1 MDCWLPILH
10 NECIPM
16 GSTFNPSRL
25 AILAPAIA
33 GHGKAHAIEAE
44 VLAIFDL
51 HHAALLRYAVSFGI
65 ALQDGEDV
73 VQETFL
79 ALFRHLLEE
88 KPQDN
93 LRSWLFRV
101 THNLALKRRG
111 AHRREVSEAEN
122 ISLERTDP
130 APGPEETLL
139 FSERKLRLSRVLQAM
154 PATDRACLQ
163 LRAEGLRYREIAEV
177 IGISLGSVAAA
188 VARSIDR
195 LERSEV
201 SRGR

>member
-1 MDCWLPILH
+1 
-10 NECIPM
+10 M

-44 VLAIFDL
+44 VLAMFDL
-51 HHAALLRYAVSFGI
+51 HHASLLRYAVSFGI
-65 ALQDGEDV
+65 AVQDGEDV

-111 AHRREVSEAEN
+111 AHRREVFEAEN

-130 APGPEETLL
+130 APGPDLRGGPARDQQQQQADTGQHQDSCSHQSLHDPISQ
-139 FSERKLRLSRVLQAM
+139 FER
-154 PATDRACLQ
+154 RAP
-163 LRAEGLRYREIAEV
+163 R
-177 IGISLGSVAAA
+177 AA
-188 VARSIDR
+188 VFASIW
-195 LERSEV
+195 EE
-201 SRGR
+201 

>member
-1 MDCWLPILH
+1 MASSF
-10 NECIPM
+10 
-16 GSTFNPSRL
+16 GQSRF
-25 AILAPAIA
+25 AILVPAIA
-33 GHGKAHAIEAE
+33 GQGRARAVETE
-44 VLAIFDL
+44 VLAMFDL

-65 ALQDGEDV
+65 AVQDGEDV
-73 VQETFL
+73 VQESFL
-79 ALFRHLLEE
+79 ALFRHLVEE
-88 KPQDN
+88 KPRDN

-111 AHRREVSEAEN
+111 AYSREVPEADN
-122 ISLERTDP
+122 VSLECTDP

-139 FSERKLRLSRVLQAM
+139 FCERRLHLRRVLQAM
-154 PATDRACLQ
+154 PAIDRACLQ

-188 VARSIDR
+188 VARSIER

-201 SRGR
+201 SRGQ

>member
-1 MDCWLPILH
+1 
-10 NECIPM
+10 M

-51 HHAALLRYAVSFGI
+51 HHASLLRYAISFGI
-65 ALQDGEDV
+65 AVQDGEDI

-139 FSERKLRLSRVLQAM
+139 FSERKLHLSRVLQAM

-177 IGISLGSVAAA
+177 IGVSLGSVAAA
-188 VARSIDR
+188 VARSIER

-201 SRGR
+201 RRGR